1 MHFNIKHM
9 YKTSSDINDSKP
21 SNLNVIK

>member
-1 MHFNIKHM
+1 MHFNIKHVH
-9 YKTSSDINDSKP
+9 KTSSDINDSKP